1 MNSSG
6 HTGIQ
11 LYMKIRVYKIIS
23 MKKVINVLAAA
34 LFTLSASAQ
43 NVDYVYTE
51 AADLTIIGKLMPG
64 KTANPYHRVDT
75 TLYKGFTKREN
86 HLVRMSSGM
95 GCVFKTDSKSIY
107 ILTEFG
113 QMDDPV
119 NTSII
124 SARGYDLYIKKDGE
138 WLWASS
144 GVSPRKDHS
153 KPFVLITGMD
163 GSEHECLLYFP
174 TYSEVRSIKI
184 GVEQGSSLK
193 PIENPFRHRIAIW
206 GSSFTHGSSTSR
218 AGMAYP
224 AQFTRGT
231 GLQMLSLGCS
241 GRCLLQDYFCDV
253 LVDVEADA
261 FVFDSFSN
269 PRAGMIKERLV
280 PFIDRMIE
288 AHPGKPLIFQQTIYR
303 ERRNFNTE
311 EEKKEQDKMDMAS
324 SIFKEIK
331 STPEG
336 RKKYK
341 DVYFIIPQ
349 ACPPSHEASVDGVH
363 PDNYGYTLWYK
374 SIEKPIIKILKKYGI
389 R

>member
-1 MNSSG
+1 
-6 HTGIQ
+6 
-11 LYMKIRVYKIIS
+11 MKRILFIVAVFAS
-23 MKKVINVLAAA
+23 A
-34 LFTLSASAQ
+34 LLASAQ
-43 NVDYVYTE
+43 SYVYTE
-51 AADLTIIGKLMPG
+51 ATDLTIIGKLMPG

-75 TLYKGFTKREN
+75 TLYKGFTTREN
-86 HLVRMSSGM
+86 KLVRMSSGM
-95 GCVFKTDSKSIY
+95 GCVFKTNSRSIS
-107 ILTEFG
+107 ILTEYG
-113 QMDDPV
+113 EMDDPT

-124 SARGYDLYIKKDGE
+124 SARGYDLYILQDGE

-144 GVSPRKDHS
+144 GVSPRKDPS
-153 KPFVLITGMD
+153 KPLTLIKEMD

-174 TYSEVRSIKI
+174 TYSEEYSIKI
-184 GVEQGSSLK
+184 GVEEGSTLAA
-193 PIENPFRHRIAIW
+193 IENPFRHRIAIW

-224 AQFTRGT
+224 AQFSRAT

-241 GRCLLQDYFCDV
+241 GRCMLQDYFCDV
-253 LVDVEADA
+253 LVDVDADA

-269 PRAGMIKERLV
+269 SGAKTIRERLV
-280 PFIDRMIE
+280 PFIDRMIA

-303 ERRNFNTE
+303 ERRNFNTDE
-311 EEKKEQDKMDMAS
+311 DSKEQAKMDMAAA
-324 SIFKEIK
+324 IFKEIK

-341 DVYFIIPQ
+341 DVYFIVPQ

-363 PDNYGYTLWYK
+363 PDNYGYTLWAQ
-374 SIEKPIIKILKKYGI
+374 SIQKPILKILRKYGI